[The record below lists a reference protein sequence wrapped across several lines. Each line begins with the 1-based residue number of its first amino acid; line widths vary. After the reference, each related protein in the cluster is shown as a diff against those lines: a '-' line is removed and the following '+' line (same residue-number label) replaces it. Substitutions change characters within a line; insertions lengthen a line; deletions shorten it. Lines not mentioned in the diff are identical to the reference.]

1 MQNRDADPQRL
12 RRMMHIGNAAVS
24 QGRNMLADALF
35 KIWGSRIGCPRSP
48 LPRGAQVFECFKVK
62 LAIHGQG
69 EVNLPGQL
77 RSIGAAYEQPI
88 GGFPVVKPFAL
99 LRQRQHVGT
108 GITNGAEHPAVL
120 GREGIG
126 RKRLGEMVG
135 REDH

>member
-1 MQNRDADPQRL
+1 
-12 RRMMHIGNAAVS
+12 
-24 QGRNMLADALF
+24 MLADALF

-48 LPRGAQVFECFKVK
+48 LPRGAQVFECFRVK

-108 GITNGAEHPAVL
+108 GITNGAEL
-120 GREGIG
+120 GDSFTTSGVGISS
-126 RKRLGEMVG
+126 RQTNNPW
-135 REDH
+135 